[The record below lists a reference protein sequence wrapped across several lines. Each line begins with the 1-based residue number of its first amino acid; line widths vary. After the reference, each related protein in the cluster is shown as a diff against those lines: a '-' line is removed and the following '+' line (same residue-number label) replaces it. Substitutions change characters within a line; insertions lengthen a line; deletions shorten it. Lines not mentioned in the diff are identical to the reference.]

1 MLLLVSREAIN
12 ARSSNVCTSPI
23 DLRLDDSKFNIV
35 NKEQQRLVKTV
46 FIATTVSSRADAPIM
61 VQVRGKGGVPIGECP
76 LIVVKDVTKEKERE
90 NELESSLRA
99 ELS

>member
-35 NKEQQRLVKTV
+35 NKEQQLPPRQDGIYRDHR
-46 FIATTVSSRADAPIM
+46 FFQSRRPDHGTS
-61 VQVRGKGGVPIGECP
+61 QRKG
-76 LIVVKDVTKEKERE
+76 R
-90 NELESSLRA
+90 RA
-99 ELS
+99 NR